1 MQRDGTLRYTQAP
14 RPVQLHHSPT
24 RDPMILGLYL
34 SADERGVREGHFL
47 CIAKPKCLPRKA
59 STAVQGCTN
68 AEIRRRSAP
77 WRVACKA

>member
-1 MQRDGTLRYTQAP
+1 MQRDGTLRYTRAP

-34 SADERGVREGHFL
+34 SADERGAQVTIL

-68 AEIRRRSAP
+68 GVPAS
-77 WRVACKA
+77 